1 MKNSLQQSNIIEN
14 LKRYKRA
21 EGISGNLGLPLRR
34 QMIITFLARIV
45 RESSI
50 QARLRSTSRSV
61 KTWLTSQNQLIGIQ
75 EFHKRPL
82 CKWTKNCRNNFLLQT
97 LKFNKGKMN
106 FLLHPKQAN
115 YWVLL
120 SHNSKS
126 GHLQIVEHVRQ
137 TKCKLRL
144 KIFSE
149 VQWIPYNKIMLSSLF
164 EKVSSICSP
173 YRGGIE
179 YNMKI

>member
-1 MKNSLQQSNIIEN
+1 MNQRGLRWQFAKSAIATLQETAFRNIRKSARERTILRRRSIQLKCKKLRRQGGESIMKNSLQQSNIIEN

-115 YWVLL
+115 Y
-120 SHNSKS
+120 
-126 GHLQIVEHVRQ
+126 
-137 TKCKLRL
+137 
-144 KIFSE
+144 
-149 VQWIPYNKIMLSSLF
+149 
-164 EKVSSICSP
+164 
-173 YRGGIE
+173 
-179 YNMKI
+179 